1 MTKITN
7 EHRSKISPLILA
19 LIKDDNWKELQKE
32 KDLPEKHIIRFGN
45 TAIHSLYR
53 GNQLVGYI
61 VINDIGN
68 DLYEISGDIKN
79 INEFLSNFHT

>member
-19 LIKDDNWKELQKE
+19 LIKDDNWNELQKK
-32 KDLPEKHIIRFGN
+32 KDLPDKHVIRFGN

-53 GNQLVGYI
+53 ENQLVGYI
-61 VINDIGN
+61 AINEIGN
-68 DLYEISGDIKN
+68 ELYEVSGDIKN
-79 INEFLSNFHT
+79 INDFLANFNT